1 MTFPKYAR
9 YVDDAADMARVIRG
23 EKSTDFTPE
32 HDLAVQ
38 NALLQASGMS
48 IDP

>member
-1 MTFPKYAR
+1 MTFPKFTR

-23 EKSTDFTPE
+23 EKSIDYPPQ

-48 IDP
+48 IDL